1 MQTEQLKA
9 GCQIWTGIP
18 VFSPDLPC
26 YMALSNNKRMDQ
38 WSPDK
43 FDFNN
48 S

>member
-26 YMALSNNKRMDQ
+26 YMTL
-38 WSPDK
+38 
-43 FDFNN
+43 FNYRKYN
-48 S
+48 TTQGRY